1 VFELDDFASND
12 AFEPVKDDA
21 SADPFERTRP
31 LGPVAQTHGIVV
43 PVRVPKP
50 QHQASRRVE
59 PQGVNEL
66 LTQQTP
72 GCRAQDDDAL
82 FMQPDN
88 ALIWTEIENL
98 GEVEMLQIHAF
109 GKRRPFHV
117 CVWAHS

>member
-1 VFELDDFASND
+1 
-12 AFEPVKDDA
+12 
-21 SADPFERTRP
+21 
-31 LGPVAQTHGIVV
+31 VV